1 VRWEV
6 YFEKDLH
13 ICLFIGLSAASIPIA
28 LGCGKCVEFGGF
40 MGEFGAVGGK
50 KSIFLYKMQL
60 NRSDDLGC
68 PKVVNCADY
77 A

>member
-40 MGEFGAVGGK
+40 MGEFGAIGGK
-50 KSIFLYKMQL
+50 KKHFLISNAAKSI
-60 NRSDDLGC
+60 G
-68 PKVVNCADY
+68 
-77 A
+77 